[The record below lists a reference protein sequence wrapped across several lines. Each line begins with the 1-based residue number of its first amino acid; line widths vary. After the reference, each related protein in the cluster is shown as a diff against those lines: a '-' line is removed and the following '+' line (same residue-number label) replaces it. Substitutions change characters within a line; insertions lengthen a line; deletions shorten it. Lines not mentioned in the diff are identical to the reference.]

1 MVVECKSLSL
11 ALYLPL
17 GPSTLLTRGQELIEQ
32 VEQTKLGFGLRR
44 IFSNSD
50 QATLVYSAR
59 RVFLQVLESSVDWK
73 SGWVLG

>member
-1 MVVECKSLSL
+1 MVVECNGLCL
-11 ALYLPL
+11 TLYLPL

-32 VEQTKLGFGLRR
+32 VEQTKLGFGLGR

-50 QATLVYSAR
+50 QATLVYSAC
-59 RVFLQVLESSVDWK
+59 RVYLQVLEASVDWE

>member
-1 MVVECKSLSL
+1 MVVECNDLCL

-17 GPSTLLTRGQELIEQ
+17 GPSTLLTRGQDLIEQ

-50 QATLVYSAR
+50 QATLVNSAR
-59 RVFLQVLESSVDWK
+59 RVYLQVLEASVDWE